1 MKTMKT
7 TLQAE
12 VFRSGDDLLVRLP
25 HGVKLRPKTYQFE
38 QTNNGFELID
48 PVLVAKRLKA
58 LDKLWGMCRDLPK
71 EVA

>member
-1 MKTMKT
+1 MST

-48 PVLVAKRLKA
+48 PALVAKRERMLA
-58 LDKLWGMCRDLPK
+58 KLFRGQC
-71 EVA
+71 EVPEELIR